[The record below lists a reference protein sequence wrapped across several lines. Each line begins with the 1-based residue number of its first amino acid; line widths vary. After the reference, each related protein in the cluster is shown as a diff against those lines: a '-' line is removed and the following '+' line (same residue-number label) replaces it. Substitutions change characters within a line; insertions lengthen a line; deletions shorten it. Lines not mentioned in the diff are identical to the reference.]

1 MGNPW
6 VTSPPPVPIPVC
18 LCVPQRCAG
27 WGCTHRGIPHRGTHD
42 ERVCVGVC
50 AGMRACR
57 RGASVCNMRVCVVWL
72 CVRVWC
78 EHVRMRACACVH
90 LGGYARKGPMACS
103 DL

>member
-50 AGMRACR
+50 AGMQAWCKCVQHAGVCGVAMCACVVRAC
-57 RGASVCNMRVCVVWL
+57 AHA
-72 CVRVWC
+72 CVRVRAFGWVC
-78 EHVRMRACACVH
+78 EE
-90 LGGYARKGPMACS
+90 GP
-103 DL
+103 DGLQ